1 MLRLWIILLAVLGLV
16 AGCDDQTAPRD
27 LNPPAAPR
35 GLYSVTGD
43 GRVTL
48 HWLSNTESD
57 LVGYR
62 VYESRCA
69 TCVDGPY
76 DPVGSTSLTVFN
88 VNGLTD
94 GVTRYF
100 AVTAIDRAGNES
112 ELSYDDIY
120 DTPRPEGFDRVL
132 SNASTAPATA
142 GYDFSAY
149 TVRAADDAATD
160 IYFSTASGVASMICP
175 FTDTDIQ
182 DAGYAA
188 TLNAVD
194 VAPSAGWSPSGAVE
208 LIPGHCY
215 VVWTFDNHY
224 AKFRVTNLSTSN
236 VTFDWAYQTDAGN
249 PELRLKKVREEG
261 APRVRRAVALASR

>member
-1 MLRLWIILLAVLGLV
+1 MLRLSLILLAVIGL
-16 AGCDDQTAPRD
+16 ASGCDDQTAPRD

-43 GRVTL
+43 NGVTL
-48 HWLSNTESD
+48 HWLQNTERD
-57 LVGYR
+57 VAGYR
-62 VYESRCA
+62 IYESSCGG
-69 TCVDGPY
+69 VDCRY
-76 DPVGSTSLTVFN
+76 DPIGSTTLTTADV
-88 VNGLTD
+88 VGLTN

-112 ELSYDDIY
+112 ELSYDNVY
-120 DTPRPEGFDRVL
+120 DTPRPEGFGRVL
-132 SNASTAPATA
+132 SNASITPATA

-149 TVRAADDAATD
+149 TVRPFDDPATD
-160 IYFSTASGVASMICP
+160 IYFSTSSGVSSMICP

-182 DAGYAA
+182 DAGYA
-188 TLNAVD
+188 TSLNAVD

-215 VVWTFDNHY
+215 VVWTFDNHF
-224 AKFRVTNLSTSN
+224 AKFRVTGLTASQ

-249 PELRLKKVREEG
+249 PELRLKKARDEG
-261 APRVRRAVALASR
+261 APRVRRAIAVASR